1 MKDAEGSINHGSG
14 LGRGKVRGGFVPREM
29 DLLERKLIRHGLGN
43 YSAHRKRKGP
53 NWVDLLLAASM
64 IGIVIWL
71 GFRAA
76 CAV

>member
-1 MKDAEGSINHGSG
+1 MKDAEGSIDHGAGS
-14 LGRGKVRGGFVPREM
+14 GRGKVRGFVPREM
-29 DLLERKLIRHGLGN
+29 DLLERKLIRYGLGK
-43 YSAHRKRKGP
+43 YSAHRKRKEP
-53 NWVDLLLAASM
+53 NWVDLLLATSM